1 VISEDFWRGRRVFL
15 TGHTGFKGAWA
26 CAMLNALGA
35 EVTGFALDPPTTPSL
50 FEMAKI
56 SARVTDI
63 RGDVRDAAHVAQAM
77 RDASPDIV
85 IHMAAQSLVRASYAQ
100 PLETYAVN
108 VMGSVHVLDAARK
121 AGARA
126 VIMVATDKCYENSG
140 EGRAFVETDPLGG
153 HDPYSSSKAAAE
165 IAVASWRES
174 YLREARVNACSVR
187 AGNVI
192 GGGDYATDR
201 IVPDAVRA
209 FMSGLPL
216 EVRNPLAVRPWQHVL
231 EPLAG
236 YIALAERAA
245 HEEVYAGA
253 WNFGPGAANEQD
265 VATLAREACAIWGAG
280 ADWRRDTGAHPHE
293 APVLRLDAGKARAG
307 LGWECRLDF
316 RETLEWTIKF
326 YRDCAQGADP
336 AALMQAQIET
346 YLAIV
351 ESGECAS
358 F

>member
-1 VISEDFWRGRRVFL
+1 MISAEFWRGRRVFL

-26 CAMLNALGA
+26 CAMLNTLGA

-56 SARVTDI
+56 GARITDI
-63 RGDVRDAAHVAQAM
+63 RGDVRDTAHVGQAM
-77 RDASPDIV
+77 RDSSPDIV

-108 VMGSVHVLDAARK
+108 VMGSVNVLDAARK
-121 AGARA
+121 AGAGA
-126 VIMVATDKCYENSG
+126 VIMVATDKCYENNG
-140 EGRAFVETDPLGG
+140 EGRAFVEIDPLGG

-174 YLREARVNACSVR
+174 FLRAVGVNVCSAR

-201 IVPDAVRA
+201 IIPDAVRA
-209 FMSGLPL
+209 FTSGVPL
-216 EVRNPLAVRPWQHVL
+216 EVRSPLAVRPWQHVL

-236 YIALAERAA
+236 SLALAERAA
-245 HEEVYAGA
+245 LDATYAGA
-253 WNFGPGAANEQD
+253 WNFGPGAENEQD

-280 ADWRRDTGAHPHE
+280 ADWRRDSGGHSYE

-307 LGWECRLDF
+307 LGWECRLGF
-316 RETLEWTIKF
+316 RETLEWTLKF

-336 AALMQAQIET
+336 AALMQTQIET
-346 YLAIV
+346 YFAIV

-358 F
+358 S

>member
-1 VISEDFWRGRRVFL
+1 
-15 TGHTGFKGAWA
+15 
-26 CAMLNALGA
+26 MLNALGA

-56 SARVTDI
+56 GERMNDI

-100 PLETYAVN
+100 PVETYAIN
-108 VMGSVHVLDAARK
+108 VMGSVHVLEAARK

-126 VIMVATDKCYENSG
+126 VIMVATDKCYENNG
-140 EGRAFVETDPLGG
+140 EGRAFVESDPLGG

-174 YLREARVNACSVR
+174 FLRAAGVNVCSVR

-192 GGGDYATDR
+192 GGGDYAADR

-209 FMSGLPL
+209 FTNGDPL

-236 YIALAERAA
+236 YVALAERAA
-245 HEEVYAGA
+245 HEEVYAGP
-253 WNFGPGAANEQD
+253 WNFGPGTENEQD

-280 ADWRRDTGAHPHE
+280 ADWRRDTGGHFYE
-293 APVLRLDAGKARAG
+293 APVLRLDARKARAG
-307 LGWECRLDF
+307 LGWECRLGF

-351 ESGECAS
+351 EAGECAS